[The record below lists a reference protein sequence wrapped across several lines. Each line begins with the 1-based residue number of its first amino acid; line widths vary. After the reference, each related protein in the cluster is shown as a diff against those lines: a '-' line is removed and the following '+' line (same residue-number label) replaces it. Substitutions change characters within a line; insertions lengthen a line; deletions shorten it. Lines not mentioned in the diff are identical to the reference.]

1 MRKTTMALLSTSAGL
16 ALLIGAKA
24 ESAGTP
30 KPALAAGVHTPA
42 AAAPTGHS
50 TDPGQP
56 PAPASSAP
64 ADSSSSNA
72 AGSRPTG
79 APTTAAASGRF
90 AGSVADTPY
99 GPVQVQAV
107 LAGGKLT
114 DVTVLQ
120 QTSGGHSSQIDSYAL
135 PQLKSEALKA
145 QSANI
150 DTVSGATYTSDGYAQ
165 SLQAALDAAHR

>member
-24 ESAGTP
+24 ASAGAP
-30 KPALAAGVHTPA
+30 KPALAATSRLPGAPSSAGH
-42 AAAPTGHS
+42 APTQS
-50 TDPGQP
+50 A
-56 PAPASSAP
+56 APASGP
-64 ADSSSSNA
+64 SS
-72 AGSRPTG
+72 G
-79 APTTAAASGRF
+79 PTTAAAGGRF
-90 AGSVADTPY
+90 AGSVVDTPY

-107 LAGGKLT
+107 LSGGRLT

-150 DTVSGATYTSDGYAQ
+150 DAVSGATYTSDGYAQ